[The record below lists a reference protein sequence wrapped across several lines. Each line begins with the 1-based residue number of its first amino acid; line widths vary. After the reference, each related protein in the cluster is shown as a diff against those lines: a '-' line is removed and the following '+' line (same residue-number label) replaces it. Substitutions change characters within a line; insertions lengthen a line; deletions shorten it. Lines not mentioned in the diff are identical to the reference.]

1 MKIPFSVHF
10 LRGIR
15 CAFLNQDHV
24 DFINQMILLKEHDAE
39 ATKSEYEH
47 LNLLL
52 DYAIEKKYV
61 H

>member
-1 MKIPFSVHF
+1 MKILFSVHF

-15 CAFLNQDHV
+15 RAFLDQDHV
-24 DFINQMILLKEHDAE
+24 HFINRMIGLKEHDAE
-39 ATKSEYEH
+39 ATESEYEH

-61 H
+61 T